1 MKVYVVMSGCIDDC
15 FPVDIFKTEN
25 LANEWV
31 EIQTPRYLPRETCAV

>member
-31 EIQTPRYLPRETCAV
+31 EKNNRRNKNV